1 MRRLAETVVRWPAMV
16 ILFWVAI
23 AVLLPQSVPS
33 LNDMAQKNP
42 LAMLPG
48 NAPSSVA
55 AREMTKGFA
64 ETGTDDLLL
73 VVLSDDRG
81 LGADD
86 EVIYRRLVNALRN
99 DPDVVML
106 QDFVETPALRTF
118 LTSAD
123 RKAWVVPVGLSG
135 ALGTPQAYTAFS
147 RVSEII
153 TQITAGSPLQVHLTG
168 PAATVADLTV
178 AGQRDRLPIE
188 IAIAVMVLAVL
199 LIVYRNPVAMVVP
212 LVGIGMSLVIA
223 QAAVAGLS
231 DISGLGVSNQAII
244 LLSAIIAGAGTDY
257 AVF

>member
-81 LGADD
+81 LGAELG
-86 EVIYRRLVNALRN
+86 EVGPQLVAHLVRH
-99 DPDVVML
+99 
-106 QDFVETPALRTF
+106 R
-118 LTSAD
+118 
-123 RKAWVVPVGLSG
+123 
-135 ALGTPQAYTAFS
+135 ALGFP
-147 RVSEII
+147 
-153 TQITAGSPLQVHLTG
+153 
-168 PAATVADLTV
+168 
-178 AGQRDRLPIE
+178 
-188 IAIAVMVLAVL
+188 
-199 LIVYRNPVAMVVP
+199 
-212 LVGIGMSLVIA
+212 
-223 QAAVAGLS
+223 
-231 DISGLGVSNQAII
+231 
-244 LLSAIIAGAGTDY
+244 AGAGQAAGEREGERSRREHDHEPHGDHPAAPTDREPGESTEQRRSTGWRSV
-257 AVF
+257 ARAPDECVGDVLRDGHGRP